1 MAEIAIVIL
10 NYNTF
15 DDTIV
20 CIDSIK
26 KYTNGILYRI
36 YIVDNASPDKSG
48 EKLIAKYRN
57 ESNVTVL
64 VSDVNKG
71 FSGGNN
77 IGIRAALKDGFEY
90 VYLLNS
96 DIILK
101 NNAFLLMQKL
111 FEENEEIA
119 IVGPSIVNG
128 DGMYVQFA
136 RRGITLLMY
145 LACRRIVVSFFPKLE
160 KILRFYNYSK
170 VENFAFEGM
179 LNGCCFGMKADF
191 IRQYSC
197 LDENVF
203 MYYEEDI
210 LAYIMKKAGKRAL
223 IVSDAQIIHNESV
236 ATKKSSSDRM
246 LFTRFYRWTSVLYVL
261 KNYAK
266 VNSLVCRIVS
276 FLNIF
281 EWRILSLRNR
291 AYREK
296 LADFIHENKRV
307 LK

>member
-1 MAEIAIVIL
+1 MAGIAIVIL

-26 KYTNGILYRI
+26 KYTNGVLYRI

-57 ESNVTVL
+57 EPNVTVL

-101 NNAFLLMQKL
+101 NNAFFLMQEL
-111 FEENEEIA
+111 FEKKDEIA

-128 DGMYVQFA
+128 DGKYVQFA
-136 RRGITLLMY
+136 RRGITLSMY
-145 LACRRIVVSFFPKLE
+145 LVCRKIVVSFFPKLE
-160 KILRFYNYSK
+160 KVLRFYSYSK
-170 VENFAFEGM
+170 DENFTFEGM

-223 IVSDAQIIHNESV
+223 IVSGAQIIHNEAV

-261 KNYAK
+261 KKYAK
-266 VNSLVCRIVS
+266 VNSLVCRFVS
-276 FLNIF
+276 LLNIC
-281 EWRILSLRNR
+281 EWRILSLKNR